1 MLAPDACRTKDEV
14 RREIDRLDRALVGL
28 LAERFAYVRRMAQIK
43 QEPSEALDEDRVAEV
58 AARVAAEAE
67 QAGLDPEL
75 ARDLWRRLMEWN
87 IAWER
92 QAIGRST

>member
-1 MLAPDACRTKDEV
+1 MSSGSPN
-14 RREIDRLDRALVGL
+14 
-28 LAERFAYVRRMAQIK
+28 
-43 QEPSEALDEDRVAEV
+43 P
-58 AARVAAEAE
+58 RVAAEAE